1 MFPNLWFQ
9 PVINLCLWHVCKCT
23 DPLLK
28 SVCIFWVFGHQ
39 HTSSAV
45 CGWPVSLLGQRH
57 AVKLSVSICHFV
69 SSSLAHCS
77 FTLIIWTSLSRC
89 HFCYKSLICPSA
101 MTFFSSIM
109 SWQHRDR
116 HFFQV
121 LTSHFPLSVT
131 KQNIHVLPR
140 LGCLSCSD
148 ESPLSPSQA
157 SLKTFPVL
165 PTLCSDSKASHSIR
179 ASSLIHRGLVCLPA
193 LTHF

>member
-1 MFPNLWFQ
+1 MYGSLIEVSVYFLSLWS
-9 PVINLCLWHVCKCT
+9 PAHIICCLWVTRLSARTETCCE
-23 DPLLK
+23 
-28 SVCIFWVFGHQ
+28 
-39 HTSSAV
+39 AV
-45 CGWPVSLLGQRH
+45 CL
-57 AVKLSVSICHFV
+57 SICHFV
-69 SSSLAHCS
+69 SLSLAHCS

-148 ESPLSPSQA
+148 KSPLSSSQA